1 MKPETFLTFEITHL
15 SKMNKRLKAFS
26 KFTLA
31 ETIQIKCKPI
41 KCKPIKILKANKD

>member
-31 ETIQIKCKPI
+31 ETIQKKR
-41 KCKPIKILKANKD
+41 KQPIKILKANKD

>member
-26 KFTLA
+26 KCTLA
-31 ETIQIKCKPI
+31 ETIQIKRKQ
-41 KCKPIKILKANKD
+41 PIKILKANKD